1 LSPDDVSKTLQAW
14 IDARKRHR
22 LSDAHVQ
29 MARELGLN
37 PITLGK
43 LDNHRHES
51 WKAPL
56 PQFIEACYMKR
67 FGEARPEVVM
77 PVKTRFRLEE
87 AKRAARRAAK
97 RIAQNSQSESAT
109 VSLRGEADDPAR

>member
-1 LSPDDVSKTLQAW
+1 MSSKGVSKKLQAW

-29 MARELGLN
+29 MARDLGLD
-37 PITLGK
+37 PMKLGK
-43 LDNHRHES
+43 IDNHRQEP

-67 FGEARPEVVM
+67 FGKARPDVVLS
-77 PVKTRFRLEE
+77 VETRFRLEE
-87 AKRAARRAAK
+87 AKKAARRSGK
-97 RIAQNSQSESAT
+97 RSAQNVHSENAT
-109 VSLRGEADDPAR
+109 VSLEREADGPAL

>member
-1 LSPDDVSKTLQAW
+1 MSAKNASKIVQTW

-37 PITLGK
+37 PMKLGK
-43 LDNHRHES
+43 LDKHRQEP

-67 FGEARPEVVM
+67 FGKARPDVVM
-77 PVKTRFRLEE
+77 SVEARFRLEE
-87 AKRAARRAAK
+87 AKKAARRAAK
-97 RIAQNSQSESAT
+97 RIAQNAQPESAT
-109 VSLRGEADDPAR
+109 VSLRGEAGDPAR